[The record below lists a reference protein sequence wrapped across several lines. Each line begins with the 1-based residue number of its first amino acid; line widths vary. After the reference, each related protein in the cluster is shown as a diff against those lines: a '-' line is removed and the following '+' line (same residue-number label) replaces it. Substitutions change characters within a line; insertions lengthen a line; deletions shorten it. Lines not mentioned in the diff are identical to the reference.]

1 MQAMLCLSGLLVY
14 PFLVS
19 EAVCAGDATVQLRVQ
34 LIAATFVSCGIATI
48 IQTTFGLRLCVL
60 HGPAI
65 AFLPPLLAYKATQE
79 CSYAESDHVDA
90 ELWQGRLQEISGS
103 LFIACISFLLIGGT
117 GLAGALAKLIGP
129 MTIVPLMILLTT
141 SLVYSM
147 LVSIVAMAVYLED
160 VRLPVPYYSF
170 NKSRVITTRIRLFG
184 QFPVG
189 LMLITIGTFTN
200 IEATNEK
207 RVSVD
212 TVH

>member
-1 MQAMLCLSGLLVY
+1 
-14 PFLVS
+14 
-19 EAVCAGDATVQLRVQ
+19 
-34 LIAATFVSCGIATI
+34 
-48 IQTTFGLRLCVL
+48 
-60 HGPAI
+60 AI

-79 CSYAESDHVDA
+79 CSYTESDHVDA

-141 SLVYSM
+141 SIVPTIEVKLSLHWISLVM

-189 LMLITIGTFTN
+189 LMLVAIGTFSN
-200 IEATNEK
+200 IEATQRK
-207 RVSVD
+207 TCIGRYRALIF
-212 TVH
+212 TL